1 MDDQCAIGPDGKLKD
16 ALQIQWYR
24 DADDETPV
32 AGPSSDL
39 RAYLTN
45 SIIASLPF
53 CLVRS

>member
-16 ALQIQWYR
+16 ASQIQWYR

-39 RAYLTN
+39 HAYLTD

>member
-16 ALQIQWYR
+16 ASQIQWYR